1 MCLCVCVCPFPFS
14 PTSSLLWIS
23 CGFFF
28 VFTVKSR
35 TGVSISCLISCYGK
49 PARVDGKRMF
59 CCQWSILKVREIAYH
74 NNAIPTRKA
83 RPTPRTTIWQRNT
96 LASKLQ
102 IGIWNKWSIQ
112 TWCAGVGEEKG
123 KVPNLLALIC
133 TCNGLRCKHKSQLL
147 FPARASS
154 NKYSISAGTS
164 RVFRVA
170 VCGFKQTILRS

>member
-1 MCLCVCVCPFPFS
+1 MCPCVPSLFLQP
-14 PTSSLLWIS
+14 PTLNLMWV
-23 CGFFF
+23 F

-112 TWCAGVGEEKG
+112 TWWWCAGVGEEKG
-123 KVPNLLALIC
+123 KVLNLLALIC